1 VFAWSPKVGWGSKGR
16 SKVGRVLSTVNLRR
30 KLVVIAGHMLSKGED
45 YAFAQA
51 LARARKDSSARA
63 AHRHRPQAGRA
74 GLGPDLRDQEAARSR
89 ARLARQ
95 AEHAYARLV
104 RDWQPAMNKS
114 AGAGARISSAVKR
127 PSSAAGDSPKA
138 KNDSPTQEMN
148 AWRIRQAASPPSV
161 TATL

>member
-30 KLVVIAGHMLSKGED
+30 KLVVIAWHMLSKGED
-45 YAFAQA
+45 YVFARPPLVREKIRRLELLTGTGRRRGERGSVPIYA
-51 LARARKDSSARA
+51 SRK
-63 AHRHRPQAGRA
+63 Q
-74 GLGPDLRDQEAARSR
+74 RSR

-95 AEHAYARLV
+95 AERAYARLV

-114 AGAGARISSAVKR
+114 AGAA
-127 PSSAAGDSPKA
+127 PSSEA

-148 AWRIRQAASPPSV
+148 AWLIRQAAPPPSV